1 MSESVREL
9 IRDRRGQ
16 LDGGFP
22 MRYRLA
28 PGAILVL
35 IFIGAEVGREAPAT
49 MQQYANTAAL
59 ELLVI
64 AALVGIGSLL
74 ISPVKRIP
82 EEEDDE

>member
-1 MSESVREL
+1 MSSTLSAL
-9 IRDRRGQ
+9 IGDDRGQ
-16 LDGGFP
+16 LDAGFP

-28 PGAILVL
+28 PGVILVL
-35 IFIGAEVGREAPAT
+35 IFIGAEVAPEAPAT
-49 MQQYANTAAL
+49 MQQYANTAAP